1 MFRIKSMLCPHSGGF
16 KQGCELLGSYFRV
29 SCHTKNF
36 TNLIYLKRTEE
47 MAEVATDLNG
57 DVLEETEDLEP
68 LESDDSGKE
77 VTNIPVMSVPPFAQW
92 T

>member
-1 MFRIKSMLCPHSGGF
+1 
-16 KQGCELLGSYFRV
+16 
-29 SCHTKNF
+29 
-36 TNLIYLKRTEE
+36 